1 MLCYVCYIT
10 RYVYVMLCCITCHVM
25 LYNIIFMLYNM
36 LCFVIFM
43 LCYICYITC
52 NVRLRYITC
61 YVVLCLSYVIEH
73 VLFMS
78 CYITCYI
85 YVI

>member
-10 RYVYVMLCCITCHVM
+10 RYVYVML
-25 LYNIIFMLYNM
+25 YNM
-36 LCFVIFM
+36 LCYFM
-43 LCYICYITC
+43 
-52 NVRLRYITC
+52 LRYITC
-61 YVVLCLSYVIEH
+61 YDVLCLSYVIEH
-73 VLFMS
+73 VVFMS

>member
-1 MLCYVCYIT
+1 MLD
-10 RYVYVMLCCITCHVM
+10 
-25 LYNIIFMLYNM
+25 NIIFMLYN
-36 LCFVIFM
+36 M

-52 NVRLRYITC
+52 NVRLRYIAYYVSFLLRYITC
-61 YVVLCLSYVIEH
+61 YFMLRYITCYDVLCLSSVIEH
-73 VLFMS
+73 VVFMS